1 MTVHFEN
8 NDIPITMLLDLVEV
22 PHSHSGLHLAEAF
35 TKILE
40 EFGIS
45 KKVLISVLKEM
56 YNETHKSIDPQYYAR

>member
-1 MTVHFEN
+1 
-8 NDIPITMLLDLVEV
+8 MLLDLVEV

>member
-8 NDIPITMLLDLVEV
+8 KGSPITMLLDLVEV

-35 TKILE
+35 AKILD

-45 KKVLISVLKEM
+45 EKVLINKFDERQ
-56 YNETHKSIDPQYYAR
+56 N

>member
-1 MTVHFEN
+1 MSPNNKAYVAVTVHFEN
-8 NDIPITMLLDLVEV
+8 NGIPITMLLDLVEV

-45 KKVLISVLKEM
+45 EKVH
-56 YNETHKSIDPQYYAR
+56 N